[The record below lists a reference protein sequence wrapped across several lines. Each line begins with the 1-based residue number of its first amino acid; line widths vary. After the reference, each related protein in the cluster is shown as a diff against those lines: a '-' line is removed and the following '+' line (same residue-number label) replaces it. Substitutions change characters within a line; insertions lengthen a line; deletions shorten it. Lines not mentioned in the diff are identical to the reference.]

1 MMTPLTRREM
11 LGVTGLLA
19 TASWRGGASA
29 RPLGLPIGLQ
39 PYTVRREMQ
48 QDCEGTLR
56 KIAAIG
62 YQDLEIGDPFYGQEP
77 SGLRKLLKSLGMA
90 TSSGHYGYP
99 KDTSEWAKSIDH
111 AKSFGVKY
119 MITSAPQEWR
129 KSLDGWKRAA
139 ERFNELGAQC
149 RKAGVAVAYHNHHF
163 EYVVLDG
170 KVAYDEFLRLTDPK
184 LVLMELD
191 CFWTTFAGKD
201 PVAYFEKYPGRFPL
215 LHIKDLKPGF
225 PPSTDSFKGKPYAE
239 VGKGIIDWKR
249 IFQAAPK
256 GGIKQYYVE
265 QDECDRSPIESIR
278 ISYDYLKNLNV

>member
-1 MMTPLTRREM
+1 MTPITRRGM
-11 LGVTGLLA
+11 LGLSGLLA
-19 TASWRGGASA
+19 TTCWRSGALA
-29 RPLGLPIGLQ
+29 KPLGLPIGLQ
-39 PYTVRREMQ
+39 PYTVRRELA

-62 YQDLEIGDPFYGQEP
+62 YQELEIGDPFYGQEND
-77 SGLRKLLKSLGMA
+77 GLRKLLKSLGMT
-90 TSSGHYGYP
+90 TSSAHYGYP
-99 KDTSEWAKSIDH
+99 KDGSEWAKSIEH
-111 AKSFGVKY
+111 AKMFGIKY
-119 MITSAPQEWR
+119 MITSAPSEWR

-139 ERFNELGAQC
+139 ERFNELGEQC
-149 RKAGVAVAYHNHHF
+149 RRAGVAAAYHNHHF

-184 LVLMELD
+184 LVFMELD

-201 PVAYFEKYPGRFPL
+201 PVAYMEKYPGRFPL

-225 PPSTDSFKGKPYAE
+225 PPSTDAVKGKPYAE

-256 GGIKQYYVE
+256 GGIRFYYVE
-265 QDECDRSPIESIR
+265 QDECDRPPIESIR
-278 ISYDYLKNLNV
+278 ISHDYLNDLSV